1 MNRVVI
7 TGIGLASP
15 VGHAL
20 APFWS
25 ALIAP
30 RSGVRALTIVPTERL
45 STRIAAQIDD
55 FDPAAHFEAK
65 FAGQLDRMSQFA
77 VYAARAALRDSGLTL
92 TEENVLETATIIG
105 NGAGGQNTLDDSYY
119 RLYGQNATRLHPL
132 TVPRLMA
139 SAAGSQVSID
149 LGLKGPAW
157 TVTSA
162 CASATHAIGQAFHML
177 RSGQIRFAMTGG
189 TEACLTVGT
198 IKGWEGL
205 RVLTADACRPF
216 SRTRSGI
223 VLGEGAAMF
232 VLERRDDAVKRGAR
246 IYAELCGFGMSAD
259 AGDLVAADAAGAAR
273 AMAGAL
279 ADASL
284 LPDGIDYVNAHGTGT
299 MLNDK
304 TEADA
309 LRRVFAAHA
318 DRLAISSS
326 KAVLGHS
333 LGAAGALELVA
344 TALAMA
350 NQTIPPTANFEEPD
364 PDCGGL
370 DFVPNVARQAPI
382 RHAISNSFA
391 FGGLNAVLVLGRP

>member
-20 APFWS
+20 DPFWS
-25 ALIAP
+25 ALTAP
-30 RSGVRALTIVPTERL
+30 HSGVRALTIVPTERL

-55 FDPAAHFEAK
+55 FDPTAHFEPK
-65 FAGQLDRMSQFA
+65 FVGQLDRMSQFA

-92 TEENVLETATIIG
+92 TEENVFETATIIG
-105 NGAGGQNTLDDSYY
+105 NGAGGQNTLDDSYC

-177 RSGQIRFAMTGG
+177 RGGQIRFAVTGG

-232 VLERRDDAVKRGAR
+232 MLERRDAAMKRGAR

-279 ADASL
+279 ADAAL
-284 LPDGIDYVNAHGTGT
+284 APDGIDYVNAHGTGT
-299 MLNDK
+299 TLNDK

-309 LRRVFAAHA
+309 LRRVFGAHA

-333 LGAAGALELVA
+333 LGAAGALELAA
-344 TALAMA
+344 TALAVA

-382 RHAISNSFA
+382 RHAMSNSFA
-391 FGGLNAVLVLGRP
+391 FGGLNAVLVLGRA